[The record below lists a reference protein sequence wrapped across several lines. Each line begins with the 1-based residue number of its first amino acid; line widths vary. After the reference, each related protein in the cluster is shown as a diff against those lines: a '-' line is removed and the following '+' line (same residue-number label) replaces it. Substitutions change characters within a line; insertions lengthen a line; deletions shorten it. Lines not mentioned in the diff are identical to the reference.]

1 MITVML
7 YGGLREYGRR
17 FDLHFNTPA
26 EALRALL
33 MQLPGLKNHLRE
45 GFYQVRFNGQDQS
58 EESLVET
65 FRQPENGVL
74 HIVPRTQGA
83 GRYGQIIAGVVIIAL
98 TWWTGAGGY
107 IGASMVSAGYAMGA
121 SLILGGVAQL
131 LTKPPSMDLESQ
143 GQKSSRNTAFSNLDN
158 IAAQGQPVPLAYG
171 LVYCG
176 SRVISQGVESRRVKT
191 DNDPVLTNPEAVDVT
206 LDVVKTYTAGQAAI
220 APNGQPYKTNF
231 ADDSVRAR
239 NYIGHLQKA

>member
-58 EESLVET
+58 EESLPET

-83 GRYGQIIAGVVIIAL
+83 GRYGQIIAGIVIIAF
-98 TWWTGAGGY
+98 TWWNPFGWAAGGAM
-107 IGASMVSAGYAMGA
+107 ISAGYAMGA
-121 SLILGGVAQL
+121 SMILGGVAQL
-131 LTKPPSMDLESQ
+131 LTKPPSMDLERQ

-158 IAAQGQPVPLAYG
+158 TAAQGQPVPLAYG

-176 SRVISQGVESRRVKT
+176 SRVVSQGVESRRVET
-191 DNDPVLTNPEAVDVT
+191 NNDPVLTNPEAVDVT

>member
-83 GRYGQIIAGVVIIAL
+83 GKYGQIIAGVVIIAL

-107 IGASMVSAGYAMGA
+107 IGAAMVSAGYAMGA

-131 LTKPPSMDLESQ
+131 LTKPPSMDLERQ

-158 IAAQGQPVPLAYG
+158 TAAQGQPVPLAYG

-176 SRVISQGVESRRVKT
+176 SRVISQGVESRRVQT
-191 DNDPVLTNPEAVDVT
+191 NNDPVLTNPEVVDVT

>member
-58 EESLVET
+58 EESLPET

-83 GRYGQIIAGVVIIAL
+83 GRYGQIIAGIVIIAF
-98 TWWTGAGGY
+98 TWWNPFGWAAGGAM
-107 IGASMVSAGYAMGA
+107 ISAGYAMGA
-121 SLILGGVAQL
+121 SMILGGVAQL
-131 LTKPPSMDLESQ
+131 LTKPPSMDLERQ

-158 IAAQGQPVPLAYG
+158 TAAQGQPVPLAYG

-191 DNDPVLTNPEAVDVT
+191 NNDPVLTNPEAVDVT

>member
-7 YGGLREYGRR
+7 YGDLREYGRR

-58 EESLVET
+58 EESLAET
-65 FRQPENGVL
+65 FRQPAGGVL
-74 HIVPRTQGA
+74 HIVPRVAGA
-83 GRYGQIIAGVVIIAL
+83 GKNGGIIQTIVGAVVAVVGAYFGQAWAVSLGV
-98 TWWTGAGGY
+98 
-107 IGASMVSAGYAMGA
+107 SMM
-121 SLILGGVAQL
+121 LGGVAQL
-131 LTKPPSMDLESQ
+131 LTKPPSMGLERQ

-176 SRVISQGVESRRVKT
+176 SRVVSQGVESRRVET

-206 LDVVKTYTAGQAAI
+206 LDVVKTYTPGKAAI

-239 NYIGHLQKA
+239 NYIGHLQKV